1 MKKPSTNNARWDEH
15 LADVQALVRSS
26 IHNSTGTSS
35 YFAMFGQHMF
45 AHGKDIS
52 LAYKLNA
59 LNEGETTAIQ
69 EKF

>member
-1 MKKPSTNNARWDEH
+1 
-15 LADVQALVRSS
+15 
-26 IHNSTGTSS
+26 
-35 YFAMFGQHMF
+35 MFGQHMF